1 MQVQDSLNENLPQ
14 PPAAA
19 ALPGAAGWWRG
30 LTARRY
36 PWIDRLWFLASLVVV
51 IGLLQW
57 YVVSSQVSA
66 VVFPPPA
73 AVFQAFWADLSDGTY
88 LAHVGITLYAIGMG
102 FVFGGALGFGLA
114 LLISEQPI
122 VRKVLYPYVIAL
134 QSVPKVALAPLFV
147 VWFGFGLESKVA
159 LTTLSTFFPVLVT
172 TLSGLDNTDP
182 DLLDLMRAYSAQRR
196 WVFLR
201 VKLPSALPFLFAGLE
216 LAIILSVV
224 ATVVAEFI
232 GAQKGLGYLVL
243 LYNTRLDIGAEF
255 GGLIALSLLG
265 FGLHWL
271 VKTAGNRLIFWRRK
285 GETPSARPVNHAI

>member
-1 MQVQDSLNENLPQ
+1 MENSLNESI
-14 PPAAA
+14 PPAPPVSGVAA
-19 ALPGAAGWWRG
+19 WRAFR
-30 LTARRY
+30 ARHQ
-36 PWIDRLWFLASLVVV
+36 PWIDRLWFLASLLVL
-51 IGLLQW
+51 IAWLQW
-57 YVVSSQVSA
+57 YVVSHQVSA
-66 VVFPPPA
+66 VVFPPPS
-73 AVFQAFWADLSDGTY
+73 AVFQALWADLADGTY
-88 LAHVGITLYAIGMG
+88 LAHVGSTVYAIGLG
-102 FVFGGALGFGLA
+102 FVFGGALGFVLA
-114 LLISEQPI
+114 LLISEQPL
-122 VRKVLYPYVIAL
+122 VRKVFYPYVIAL

-172 TLSGLDNTDP
+172 TLSGLDHTDP

-255 GGLIALSLLG
+255 AGLIMLSLLG
-265 FGLHWL
+265 FVLHWC
-271 VKTAGNRLIFWRRK
+271 VKRIGDRLIFWRRK
-285 GETPSARPVNHAI
+285 GDGPAARP

>member
-1 MQVQDSLNENLPQ
+1 MASSLNQSLPLS
-14 PPAAA
+14 PESAAA
-19 ALPGAAGWWRG
+19 PRLAFRD
-30 LTARRY
+30 RHRS
-36 PWIDRLWFLASLVVV
+36 WIDRLWFVASLVVLV
-51 IGLLQW
+51 GWLQW
-57 YVVSSQVSA
+57 YVVSHAVSA
-66 VVFPPPA
+66 VVFPPPS

-88 LAHVGITLYAIGMG
+88 LAQVGITLYAIGLG
-102 FVFGGALGFGLA
+102 FSFGGVLGFGLA
-114 LLISEQPI
+114 LLITEQPM

-172 TLSGLDNTDP
+172 TLSGLDNTDH
-182 DLLDLMRAYSAQRR
+182 DLLDLMQAYSARRR

-232 GAQKGLGYLVL
+232 GASKGLGYLVL

-255 GGLIALSLLG
+255 AGLIALSLLG
-265 FGLHWL
+265 FLLHWI
-271 VKTAGNRLIFWRRK
+271 VKTVGERMIFWRRK
-285 GETPSARPVNHAI
+285 TGAHAARP

>member
-1 MQVQDSLNENLPQ
+1 MNHLVKDDLPPVPVRTTAPKTSPFRYQ
-14 PPAAA
+14 P
-19 ALPGAAGWWRG
+19 WV
-30 LTARRY
+30 
-36 PWIDRLWFLASLVVV
+36 DRSWFLISLVVLIV
-51 IGLLQW
+51 WLQW
-57 YVVSSQVSA
+57 YVVSRQIPG
-66 VVFPPPA
+66 VVFPPPL
-73 AVFQAFWADLSDGTY
+73 AVFQALWADLVDGTY
-88 LAHVGITLYAIGMG
+88 LANVGITLYAIGLG
-102 FVFGGALGFGLA
+102 FLFGGVLGFGLA
-114 LLISEQPI
+114 LLISAQPL

-196 WVFLR
+196 WIFLR
-201 VKLPSALPFLFAGLE
+201 VKLPSALPFLLAGLE

-255 GGLIALSLLG
+255 AGLIALSLLG
-265 FGLHWL
+265 FVLHWI
-271 VKTAGNRLIFWRRK
+271 VKHIGDRVLFWRRE
-285 GETPSARPVNHAI
+285 GEGPAAKS